1 MVTKKD
7 GFFDAKE
14 LKCFVKRRELVV
26 TRAGPKGKIKTI
38 DLKEMVLKIE
48 LSAPNRLKMT
58 LRTEPG
64 RTVRPFEVIEKIFS
78 LSGEEIK
85 QAAIVKLS

>member
-1 MVTKKD
+1 
-7 GFFDAKE
+7 
-14 LKCFVKRRELVV
+14 
-26 TRAGPKGKIKTI
+26 
-38 DLKEMVLKIE
+38 MVLNIK

-64 RTVRPFEVIEKIFS
+64 RTIRPFEVIEKIFS
-78 LSGEEIK
+78 LPGEEIK